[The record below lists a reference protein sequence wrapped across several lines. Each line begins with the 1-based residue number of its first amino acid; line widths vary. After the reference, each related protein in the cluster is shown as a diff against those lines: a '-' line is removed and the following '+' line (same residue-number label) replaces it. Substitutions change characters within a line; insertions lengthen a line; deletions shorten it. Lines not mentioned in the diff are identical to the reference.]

1 MRWGYRVLNRHLMA
15 RPLAVALAL
24 LCLTA
29 PDIASAQGLLDML
42 FGGFR
47 RPSGSLPSGAQP
59 YADPNGVPGQQAAVP
74 GGETGGRSAAF
85 CVRTCDG
92 RFFPISR
99 QSGATNIQVCKS
111 LCPASPTKV
120 FSGSQI
126 SHASAPDG
134 SRYADLDNAFVY
146 REKVIPGCTC
156 NGKDA
161 FGLAPLDAANDPTLR
176 AGDIVATQDGL
187 MSYRGRNAINQTAEF
202 SPVDNSSGLAPD
214 MRRRLSDTKILP
226 TGTASAA
233 PVAVPAP
240 VAVMP
245 AVRNNS
251 RPRSAQLDR

>member
-1 MRWGYRVLNRHLMA
+1 VSGRPHIVARRLA
-15 RPLAVALAL
+15 RPFAGALVM
-24 LCLTA
+24 LCLVA
-29 PDIASAQGLLDML
+29 PEIASAQGLLDML

-47 RPSGSLPSGAQP
+47 RSSASLPSGAQP
-59 YADPNGVPGQQAAVP
+59 YADPNGIPGQQAAVP
-74 GGETGGRSAAF
+74 GEGGRSAAF

-99 QSGATNIQVCKS
+99 QSGATNIQICKS

-126 SHASAPDG
+126 SYASASDG

-146 REKVIPGCTC
+146 REKVVSGCTC

-187 MSYRGRNAINQTAEF
+187 MTYRGRNSINQTADF
-202 SPVDNSSGLAPD
+202 TPVDSSSGLAPD

-226 TGTASAA
+226 TATASIE
-233 PVAVPAP
+233 PVRAPAP
-240 VAVMP
+240 VTP
-245 AVRNNS
+245 AGRTS
-251 RPRSAQLDR
+251 GKARSAQLDR

>member
-1 MRWGYRVLNRHLMA
+1 MA
-15 RPLAVALAL
+15 RPFAVALAL

-47 RPSGSLPSGAQP
+47 RPSASLPSGAQP

-99 QSGATNIQVCKS
+99 QSGATNIQICKS

-134 SRYADLDNAFVY
+134 SRYADLATAFVY
-146 REKVIPGCTC
+146 REKVVPGCTC

-187 MSYRGRNAINQTAEF
+187 MSYRGRNAVNQTAEF
-202 SPVDNSSGLAPD
+202 TPVDSSSGLAPD

-226 TGTASAA
+226 TATASASA
-233 PVAVPAP
+233 VPVAVPAP
-240 VAVMP
+240 VAVTP
-245 AVRNNS
+245 AVRNS
-251 RPRSAQLDR
+251 GRARSAQLDR